1 MNVKPMLGDWEIPN
15 VSSIRTLER
24 RGFVELPVPG
34 RVGSVFQDL
43 NSTPTRIA
51 ISGSLFGDQ
60 NRDDFLEEVR
70 GKFKEGAP
78 VSFVADIVT
87 ATDVQHVVV
96 ESLDFQESAQRPDE
110 TAFMMVLR
118 ESPPPPPS
126 SGNPLGAIDAGL
138 DLDAL
143 GTLDTIT
150 GALDVLDGLG
160 SVPDLAD
167 PTPPLSG
174 ALDGVTAATAGL
186 GDALTPLTDLFAP
199 PA

>member
-1 MNVKPMLGDWEIPN
+1 VNVKPMLGDWEVPN
-15 VSSIRTLER
+15 ISSIRTLER
-24 RGFVELPVPG
+24 RAFVELPVPG
-34 RVGSVFQDL
+34 RVGSLFQDL

-60 NRDDFLEEVR
+60 NRDDFLEQVR

-78 VSFVADIVT
+78 VTFVADIVT
-87 ATDVQHVVV
+87 ATEVQHVIV
-96 ESLDFQESAQRPDE
+96 ETLDFRESAQRPDE
-110 TAFMMVLR
+110 THFLVVLR

-126 SGNPLGAIDAGL
+126 ANPLGALEAGL

-143 GTLDTIT
+143 GMLDTIT
-150 GALDVLDGLG
+150 GALGVLDGLG

-167 PTPPLSG
+167 PTPPLTG

-186 GDALTPLTDLFAP
+186 GDALTPLAALFAP

>member
-15 VSSIRTLER
+15 ISSIRTLER
-24 RGFVELPVPG
+24 RAFVELPVPG
-34 RVGSVFQDL
+34 RVGSLFQDL

-51 ISGSLFGDQ
+51 IAGSLFGDQ
-60 NRDDFLEEVR
+60 NRDDFLEQVR
-70 GKFKEGAP
+70 GKFKDGAP
-78 VSFVADIVT
+78 VTFVADIVT
-87 ATDVQHVVV
+87 ATEVQHVIV
-96 ESLDFQESAQRPDE
+96 ETLDFRESAQRPDE
-110 TAFMMVLR
+110 THFLVVLC

-126 SGNPLGAIDAGL
+126 ANPLGALDAGL

-143 GTLDTIT
+143 GMLDTIT

-167 PTPPLSG
+167 PTPPLAG
-174 ALDGVTAATAGL
+174 ALDGVNAATAGL
-186 GDALTPLTDLFAP
+186 GDALTPLTGLFAP

>member
-1 MNVKPMLGDWEIPN
+1 MNVKPMLGDWEVPN
-15 VSSIRTLER
+15 ISSIRTLER
-24 RGFVELPVPG
+24 RAFVELPVPG
-34 RVGSVFQDL
+34 RVGSLFQDL

-60 NRDDFLEEVR
+60 NRDDFLEQVR

-78 VSFVADIVT
+78 VTFVADIVT
-87 ATDVQHVVV
+87 ATEVQHVIV
-96 ESLDFQESAQRPDE
+96 ETLDFRESAQRPDE
-110 TAFMMVLR
+110 THFLVVLR
-118 ESPPPPPS
+118 ESPPPPP

-143 GTLDTIT
+143 GMLDTIT
-150 GALDVLDGLG
+150 GALGVLDGLG

-167 PTPPLSG
+167 PTPPLTG

-186 GDALTPLTDLFAP
+186 GDALTPLAALFAP